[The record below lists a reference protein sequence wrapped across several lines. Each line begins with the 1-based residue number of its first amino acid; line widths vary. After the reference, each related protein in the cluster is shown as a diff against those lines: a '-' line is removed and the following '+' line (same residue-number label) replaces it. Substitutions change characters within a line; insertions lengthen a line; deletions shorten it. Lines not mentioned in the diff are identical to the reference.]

1 VFAETAENGVL
12 VPADDVYAEYE
23 YTEHDE
29 LGDGEYGEIPLIEG
43 NLPEAMSIMCGHS
56 ETLELA
62 GTGGATPRLSDLA
75 SDPEHTT
82 GTESHRDSRNKEL
95 VRSLELQHEISNHQ
109 GPSEQEPSPAVSKPD
124 VRFSASQIDEQAN
137 FDPDDVTSH
146 PTDTNEEVE
155 PWDNDPDGD
164 DDPDAAW
171 EIDEDETE
179 SNQSSVTL
187 SSKMSSKRSIS
198 EVEQE
203 QKHDHTPSFP
213 ASPGAKRPRIE

>member
-1 VFAETAENGVL
+1 VQVRLVFVL
-12 VPADDVYAEYE
+12 LDFA
-23 YTEHDE
+23 
-29 LGDGEYGEIPLIEG
+29 GLI
-43 NLPEAMSIMCGHS
+43 LI
-56 ETLELA
+56 LL
-62 GTGGATPRLSDLA
+62 
-75 SDPEHTT
+75 
-82 GTESHRDSRNKEL
+82 
-95 VRSLELQHEISNHQ
+95 
-109 GPSEQEPSPAVSKPD
+109 
-124 VRFSASQIDEQAN
+124 IDEQAN

-213 ASPGAKRPRIE
+213 ASPGSSATFLHCLLPIPSLSCRG